1 MRTNSTAP
9 CGSLYDVNRGDHDM
23 PIGRIASPLS
33 QVRNVEHGHKRNS
46 ADRVSD
52 NGPQMKR
59 PRLQADGEIFA
70 KLTHL
75 RQVYGDAD
83 YHRFTHLDFRDQE
96 PQQVLSLFEKGNY
109 YMQNEHVMK
118 LMPGTRVLPA
128 SLTTISFRM
137 IQDAAFPFV
146 DQLVK
151 DDDFDGLF
159 KLNLCVD
166 I

>member
-1 MRTNSTAP
+1 
-9 CGSLYDVNRGDHDM
+9 
-23 PIGRIASPLS
+23 
-33 QVRNVEHGHKRNS
+33 
-46 ADRVSD
+46 
-52 NGPQMKR
+52 MKAL
-59 PRLQADGEIFA
+59 P
-70 KLTHL
+70 
-75 RQVYGDAD
+75 
-83 YHRFTHLDFRDQE
+83 HRFTHLDCRDEE

-109 YMQNEHVMK
+109 YNTQNEHVMK
-118 LMPGTRVLPA
+118 LMPGMRVLPA